1 MKVVLT
7 GSSGLLG
14 SSLKKI
20 FFDQGTIILSIN
32 YSSAWEPDFLKKLKC
47 LQASFFIHA
56 AANTDVEWCEMNPN
70 ECYYD
75 NYLLTDRI
83 AQICAEIELPLLY
96 LSSTGVYGKQQMI
109 PYKEYNA
116 ALPTTHHHRSKY
128 LGEKSVLIANKK
140 NLVVRT
146 GWLFG
151 GNSSQ
156 KKNFVWNRIRE
167 ALVAKKSNLPI
178 FSNNEQFGCPTFS
191 DDLASQLLLL
201 MKGNYTGIFN
211 IVSEGNASRFDY
223 VRSIINIANISVE
236 IKKKPA
242 NEFDRKADVSNNE
255 MAENWKMKKLG
266 IKQMPHWRDSLN
278 FYISNIYKNYYE

>member
-1 MKVVLT
+1 
-7 GSSGLLG
+7 
-14 SSLKKI
+14 
-20 FFDQGTIILSIN
+20 
-32 YSSAWEPDFLKKLKC
+32 
-47 LQASFFIHA
+47 
-56 AANTDVEWCEMNPN
+56 MNPN

-96 LSSTGVYGKQQMI
+96 LSSTGVYGRQQII

-128 LGEKSVLIANKK
+128 LGEKSVLIASKK

-167 ALVAKKSNLPI
+167 ALVAKKSKLPI

-211 IVSEGNASRFDY
+211 VVSEGNASRFDY

-242 NEFDRKADVSNNE
+242 NEFNRKADVSNNE
-255 MAENWKMKKLG
+255 MAENWKM
-266 IKQMPHWRDSLN
+266 
-278 FYISNIYKNYYE
+278 